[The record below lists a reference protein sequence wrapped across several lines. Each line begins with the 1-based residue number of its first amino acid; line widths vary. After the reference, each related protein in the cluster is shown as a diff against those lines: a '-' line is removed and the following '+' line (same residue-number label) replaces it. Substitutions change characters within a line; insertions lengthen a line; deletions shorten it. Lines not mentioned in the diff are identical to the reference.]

1 MQLECVIAELQV
13 QLVSMAMSILHASV
27 ETIEDNWS
35 DLFRRTNNKNP
46 CGWTRNYMLILLSVY
61 SKADKVMSTM
71 EILSNMEK
79 TLL

>member
-13 QLVSMAMSILHASV
+13 QLVSIVMSILHALV
-27 ETIEDNWS
+27 ETSEDNWS
-35 DLFRRTNNKNP
+35 DPFRQTNNKNP